1 MLYKVVT
8 ISSDSSQHHQSVMWG
23 KCYSIHT
30 YTCMSFINEQD
41 DAEKECYM
49 HLQSFFFE
57 THYKFN

>member
-41 DAEKECYM
+41 DAEKECYI
-49 HLQSFFFE
+49 HLQSFFF
-57 THYKFN
+57 